1 LPIPDIG
8 LSFVY
13 CSYNEQSNQTVQN
26 LIAAVV
32 RQLVEQRPSVPDD
45 VRALYQE
52 HRRKGTRPSPAQYSG
67 LLQSLSKECS
77 EVYVVV
83 DALDECE
90 EDTWSGFL
98 TKLNDSV
105 SSLHLLCTS
114 RHIDDNGENLASSR
128 HIEIH
133 ASDEDIKTYILAQVK
148 AKDRLAGFCKR
159 NTTFQD
165 EILKVILQKA
175 QGM

>member
-1 LPIPDIG
+1 M
-8 LSFVY
+8 
-13 CSYNEQSNQTVQN
+13 
-26 LIAAVV
+26 AAVA

-45 VRALYQE
+45 MRALYQK
-52 HRRKGTRPSPAQYSG
+52 HRGKGTRPSPAQYSE

-90 EDTWSGFL
+90 EHIWSGFL
-98 TKLNDSV
+98 TELSDSV
-105 SSLHLLCTS
+105 SNLHLLCTS
-114 RHIDDNGENLASSR
+114 RHIDDNGENFAGSR
-128 HIEIH
+128 HIEIR

-148 AKDRLAGFCKR
+148 AKDRLARFCKKNAAFR
-159 NTTFQD
+159 D
-165 EILKVILQKA
+165 EILTAILQKA